1 MRASPGHT
9 GEDPAFGVSLVK
21 EATDYL
27 AYIKALI
34 VVNPQVLHLNVVREE
49 AQGDRG
55 LLRYRLTLRGSL
67 RPLNFSSQQVC

>member
-1 MRASPGHT
+1 M
-9 GEDPAFGVSLVK
+9 K

-34 VVNPQVLHLNVVREE
+34 VVNPQVLHFSVVREE

-67 RPLNFSSQQVC
+67 IEIFELFQIVEGGAEVTKYSFH